1 MSGAQLSRGG
11 RGLLLCLISFAAG
24 LVRFASGTSWSPAV
38 PVCGSFSE
46 GGCPVRFTGGSGCR
60 SQTGVSGRVCHLT
73 LGFVLC
79 LLPLWACSAD
89 VLGGVRWFIAFCF
102 PFFPVCAFVVMIC
115 VYCLVGRQLVSVFFC
130 VCSGYLFTCVLVG
143 LTVVAS
149 VGGLLRCWPFGP
161 LGRLVGRYW
170 VVLGQKVYMG
180 DCRRGCASFC
190 CFNHSLPSFRRGGP
204 IPGGG
209 YGSRSPPVTVI

>member
-1 MSGAQLSRGG
+1 MGEGSYCVVSFLHVWHRSCWGQGRPGRHHEWQCSPLGQLPLLSGLVQQTWCEVMGACGGRGVSEWCSTFTGG

-46 GGCPVRFTGGSGCR
+46 GRCPVRFTGGSGCR

-89 VLGGVRWFIAFCF
+89 VLGGVRWFIAFF
-102 PFFPVCAFVVMIC
+102 LSF
-115 VYCLVGRQLVSVFFC
+115 LSV
-130 VCSGYLFTCVLVG
+130 
-143 LTVVAS
+143 
-149 VGGLLRCWPFGP
+149 
-161 LGRLVGRYW
+161 RLW
-170 VVLGQKVYMG
+170 L
-180 DCRRGCASFC
+180 
-190 CFNHSLPSFRRGGP
+190 
-204 IPGGG
+204 
-209 YGSRSPPVTVI
+209 